1 MPLLTALAAIRAYN
15 ANHGIAPETIAD
27 SATDLLSYLTS
38 FTVLLSAGKIAS
50 VTLTGTNTV
59 SAAQATKLA
68 QLPGFSLGAGAT
80 LVVSDTAA
88 NLLSASFL
96 SGINVAS
103 SLTLIGDS
111 TVNVATLSTLS
122 QLGNL
127 TEAPNTVV
135 HVVDSAA
142 NLLTLTNANGLSLA
156 TYVLITGANTLTAAQ
171 VTALAGMHRF
181 GGVPGS
187 SLTVFDTA
195 ANVLAN
201 VAAVGRYASST
212 VLTGPNTIT
221 AADLVSLTAV
231 YHMTLAT
238 GATLI
243 VNDTFADRSAALAII
258 SGMPA
263 RPGYGAPAGV
273 QYILSGTPVSSAAG
287 LQADTA
293 TISFSIADT
302 GANLNGSALI
312 NLESDDRLT
321 GITVTDSGA
330 LAMSYSQYVG
340 LTHVVSLITG
350 SFSVNLTHVPVSA
363 AASVQSDV
371 RVSTFSVADT
381 FSNVLANTA
390 ALHADSKLSLI
401 GAIDPTIPIEC
412 YSAGMSTYAQ
422 FSPGSLS
429 LTDVPVALVS
439 AVSQLASVAEFTISD
454 TAANFAGQTST
465 FAYLPQV
472 SGVTVTGT
480 GGGDTIDLTG
490 VVLPVTTINLGGDT
504 ASVSAGLS
512 APALS
517 FIGSPDAVVLDSG
530 PSTVLYALQP
540 GSGVETISH
549 FTYGLDMLNIDLKG
563 ATSSVFQ
570 AFNTTVNGVN
580 AISITSSADPT
591 HGVVLLGVTANQ
603 TASDLLANHT
613 SFANGHVAIT

>member
-156 TYVLITGANTLTAAQ
+156 TYVLITGANTLTA
-171 VTALAGMHRF
+171 
-181 GGVPGS
+181 
-187 SLTVFDTA
+187 
-195 ANVLAN
+195 
-201 VAAVGRYASST
+201 
-212 VLTGPNTIT
+212 
-221 AADLVSLTAV
+221 V

-263 RPGYGAPAGV
+263 RPGYGAPAGM

-371 RVSTFSVADT
+371 RVSTFSVVDT

-517 FIGSPDAVVLDSG
+517 FIGSPDAVVLGSG

-580 AISITSSADPT
+580 AISITSSADPI